1 MAVADADAIITPTV
15 PILPPRIDDL
25 QTTDSY
31 LAMNTEVLR
40 LTEIANRLDLP
51 SVTMPADPNNPQP
64 IGVMVTGRRA
74 QDDQLLDIAVAVA
87 SVAA

>member
-1 MAVADADAIITPTV
+1 
-15 PILPPRIDDL
+15 
-25 QTTDSY
+25 
-31 LAMNTEVLR
+31 MNTEVLR

-51 SVTMPADPNNPQP
+51 SVTMPCSASDGQP
-64 IGVMVTGRRA
+64 IGVMLTGRRA